1 MTHAAVGAILT
12 TVAGLVAW
20 WFGGDIAAQGAV
32 AAGVVATVVE
42 TAAVSLLR
50 PALDPPFET
59 LLKRWAY
66 GLGLRV
72 GGVALVG
79 VAVLVWPERFPVLP
93 TALAFI
99 AVLIPLLFGE
109 MRLVVTR
116 LRTTR

>member
-1 MTHAAVGAILT
+1 M
-12 TVAGLVAW
+12 
-20 WFGGDIAAQGAV
+20 
-32 AAGVVATVVE
+32 
-42 TAAVSLLR
+42 
-50 PALDPPFET
+50 
-59 LLKRWAY
+59 
-66 GLGLRV
+66 
-72 GGVALVG
+72 VG